1 MGAALLAC
9 AAVVAAFYQL
19 PSRLLPAIHAVEGG
33 RPGLVSQNSNG
44 SADLGLMQVNTLWI
58 APLARETGLQ
68 ETVVRHRLIHDG
80 CFSITA
86 AGAILR
92 LQLNDNGG
100 DMLRAI
106 GNYHSRTPGLHDAYR
121 DRVLAAAQRLANR
134 EAAKGEAAGAQFPSK
149 GQFQSQGPFQSQR

>member
-1 MGAALLAC
+1 MHAC
-9 AAVVAAFYQL
+9 NR
-19 PSRLLPAIHAVEGG
+19 S
-33 RPGLVSQNSNG
+33 SS
-44 SADLGLMQVNTLWI
+44 
-58 APLARETGLQ
+58 
-68 ETVVRHRLIHDG
+68 VRKSELESDVFR
-80 CFSITA
+80 
-86 AGAILR
+86 
-92 LQLNDNGG
+92 